1 MYVKLALAEHIR
13 PNLPLPWDVLDEH
26 GNLLLTKGTVPVSQR
41 QVDALIERGAY
52 VDQEAFERHRRG
64 GPPAGRASNLFELW
78 EDMQLRIGNL
88 LRRSDREP
96 DFIARLTQL
105 TGEMMT
111 LSARNLDAAIF
122 HAMRMDK
129 SSYAV
134 THSLHVA
141 ICCDIYGHFL
151 QLEPQAR
158 ATLVN
163 AALTMNLSILD
174 LQQVLARQA
183 EPLTPQQRE
192 LLNIHPTM
200 ARDRLEAMGVTDPV
214 WLRAVAEHH
223 ETCDGKGY
231 PNALTSVSPE
241 AEIINV
247 LDRYCAIMS
256 HRRDREGK
264 PANVVARELY
274 LSTSGSLQAVVAR
287 VIKAFGLFPPGR
299 FVRLA
304 NGEIAIV
311 LQRGE
316 QANKPVVATLIGA
329 QGAKLMDAFRRDTS
343 DPEFAIT
350 HIVPDEDCAVQV
362 DPVKLFGA
370 KIRN

>member
-13 PNLPLPWDVLDEH
+13 PNQPLPWDVLDEN
-26 GNLLLTKGTVPVSQR
+26 GNLLLTRGTVPVNQR

-52 VDQEAFERHRRG
+52 VDQEAFERHRRS
-64 GPPAGRASNLFELW
+64 PAPAARATNLFELW

-88 LRRSDREP
+88 LRRNDREP
-96 DFIARLTQL
+96 DFISRLTQL

-111 LSARNLDAAIF
+111 LTAKNLDVAIF
-122 HAMRMDK
+122 HVMRMDK

-134 THSLHVA
+134 THSLQVA
-141 ICCDIYGHFL
+141 VCCDVYGHFL
-151 QLEPQAR
+151 QIEPQAR
-158 ATLVN
+158 ASLVN
-163 AALTMNLSILD
+163 AALTMNLAILD

-183 EPLTPQQRE
+183 EPLSAQQRE
-192 LLNIHPTM
+192 LLNSHPTM
-200 ARDRLEAMGVTDPV
+200 GRNRLESMGVADPV

-231 PNALTSVSPE
+231 PQGITEVLPE

-274 LSTSGSLQAVVAR
+274 LSTTGSLQAVVAR

-311 LQRGE
+311 LNRGE
-316 QANKPVVATLIGA
+316 QANKPAAATLIGA

-370 KIRN
+370 KCRI